1 MLLFPAGKS
10 PSVPGGYQLYLY
22 LEQATL
28 TPHTASVVAQ
38 LVAGMCG
45 VTGQWYRGLGQ
56 DLTDCSYLGLTV
68 PSLSLQLVM
77 MVTSRQ
83 GRLLYLGVAEQGGV
97 AGYQVPLVRCR
108 GEGGPVASRLVGRG
122 GQVERGGGG
131 GVLVV
136 YLLFLVGCMIM

>member
-1 MLLFPAGKS
+1 MS
-10 PSVPGGYQLYLY
+10 
-22 LEQATL
+22 QATL
-28 TPHTASVVAQ
+28 TPHTDSVVAQ
-38 LVAGMCG
+38 LMAGMCG

-83 GRLLYLGVAEQGGV
+83 GRLLYLGVAEQVGV

-122 GQVERGGGG
+122 GQVEKGRGGKMM
-131 GVLVV
+131 VMFLLCLVA
-136 YLLFLVGCMIM
+136 CA